1 MSGRSNILFT
11 DKFQVKE
18 IDKDGKKFDR
28 VSRMT
33 SNPSQRGL
41 SLTLDYANEFIQF
54 KPQEYFTMTL
64 ATSLHEDGDDEEVA
78 GGSSGAAGGPDEAS
92 KKVTKREMWRGGDEG
107 LAEQYEYVMH
117 GKIYKFDETRSG
129 ENSTTAYLSFGGLL
143 MALRGSYRHLQ
154 ELVIGENVY
163 LLIKH

>member
-1 MSGRSNILFT
+1 
-11 DKFQVKE
+11 
-18 IDKDGKKFDR
+18 
-28 VSRMT
+28 MT

-41 SLTLDYANEFIQF
+41 SLTLDFANEFIQF

-92 KKVTKREMWRGGDEG
+92 KKVTKREMWRGGEEG

-117 GKIYKFDETRSG
+117 GKVSLERG
-129 ENSTTAYLSFGGLL
+129 V
-143 MALRGSYRHLQ
+143 LRGGSQ
-154 ELVIGENVY
+154 IW
-163 LLIKH
+163 LLC

>member
-1 MSGRSNILFT
+1 
-11 DKFQVKE
+11 
-18 IDKDGKKFDR
+18 
-28 VSRMT
+28 MT

-41 SLTLDYANEFIQF
+41 SLTLDFANEFIQF

-117 GKIYKFDETRSG
+117 GKVSLDRG
-129 ENSTTAYLSFGGLL
+129 V
-143 MALRGSYRHLQ
+143 LRGGSQ
-154 ELVIGENVY
+154 IM
-163 LLIKH
+163 LLC